1 VNAPAR
7 HEKPISGARV
17 AREMLGRSP
26 AWFTQHRPEL
36 EKAGFPKPLPVLH
49 SYLPS
54 QVTAWLVSQGA
65 AAPKSDGF
73 DLGLERLLSGKR
85 GRSAA

>member
-1 VNAPAR
+1 MNAPGR
-7 HEKPISGARV
+7 DEKPISGARV

-26 AWFTQHRPEL
+26 AWFTLHRPDL

-54 QVTAWLVSQGA
+54 AVREWLVMQGA

-73 DLGLERLLSGKR
+73 DQGLERLLSGKR
-85 GRSAA
+85 KRAAA